1 MADEDARRPAGD
13 HDAAA
18 VAGATADPAPSDPAP
33 APTSTLAAV
42 AGSVPRG
49 VVILL
54 GAAAAVIAVAGMF
67 ASSWLIG
74 PLLLALII
82 VIAVTP
88 IQGWLKR
95 KGWPAW
101 AATLS
106 LVVVIYGSL
115 LVLTV
120 FLVASVSQLGAVLAQ
135 NAGKSQQLVAQ
146 VTAALKK
153 VGIDPTAASSTA
165 KTADL
170 SKLAAPIGDVL
181 AGVGSLLSSLIFIL
195 ALLLFLTAESGG
207 TARRMA
213 MIGGERPHMIA
224 ALDGFVH
231 GTRNYLIV
239 TAVFGFIV
247 AVLDGVALAI
257 MGIPLAVLWA
267 VLAFLTNFI
276 PNIGFIIGL
285 VPPALLALLTGG
297 WELALIV
304 IVVYCVLNMVI
315 QSLIQP
321 RFIGDSVGLSATV
334 TFLAL
339 LFWAW
344 VLGPLGA
351 LLAIP
356 VTLLVKAVL
365 VDSDPRA
372 RWVEAL
378 LGSEPSV
385 PKEKRA
391 DKRARKHVGNG
402 HVPTVEGAL
411 TPPRA

>member
-1 MADEDARRPAGD
+1 MADEDARPPAGD

-18 VAGATADPAPSDPAP
+18 PWGPSAAAAAT
-33 APTSTLAAV
+33 TSTVTPVTTSL
-42 AGSVPRG
+42 PRG

-54 GAAAAVIAVAGMF
+54 GAAAAVIAVVGMF
-67 ASSWLIG
+67 AASWLIG

-88 IQGWLKR
+88 IQGWLRR

-106 LVVVIYGSL
+106 LVVVIYGTL
-115 LVLTV
+115 LVLTA
-120 FLVASVSQLGAVLAQ
+120 FLVASVSQLGAVLSQ
-135 NAGKSQQLVAQ
+135 NAGKSQELVASL
-146 VTAALKK
+146 TAALKK
-153 VGIDPTAASSTA
+153 VGVDPTAAAGTA

-170 SKLAAPIGDVL
+170 SKLVAPIGDVL
-181 AGVGSLLSSLIFIL
+181 SGVGSLLGSLVFIL

-231 GTRNYLIV
+231 GTRNYLVV

-247 AVLDGVALAI
+247 AVLDGAALAI

-267 VLAFLTNFI
+267 VLAFITNFV
-276 PNIGFIIGL
+276 PNVGFIIGV

-297 WELALIV
+297 WQLALAV
-304 IVVYCVLNMVI
+304 VVVYCVLNMVI

-356 VTLLVKAVL
+356 MTLLVKAVL

-385 PKEKRA
+385 PKESRA

-402 HVPTVEGAL
+402 HVPVAESAL
-411 TPPRA
+411 TPPL

>member
-1 MADEDARRPAGD
+1 MADEDARPLADSQDAAEVPAGPSVD
-13 HDAAA
+13 LGA
-18 VAGATADPAPSDPAP
+18 VT
-33 APTSTLAAV
+33 TSL
-42 AGSVPRG
+42 PRG

-54 GAAAAVIAVAGMF
+54 GAAAAVISIVGMYAV
-67 ASSWLIG
+67 SWLIG

-88 IQGWLKR
+88 IQGWLRR

-106 LVVVIYGSL
+106 LVVVIYGT
-115 LVLTV
+115 LVLLAV
-120 FLVASVSQLGAVLAQ
+120 FLVASVSQLGALLAQ
-135 NAGKSQQLVAQ
+135 NAGKAQQLVASL
-146 VTAALKK
+146 TAALAK
-153 VGIDPTAASSTA
+153 VGIDPTQARSTA
-165 KTADL
+165 GSADL
-170 SKLAAPIGDVL
+170 SKLAASLGGL
-181 AGVGSLLSSLIFIL
+181 LSGLGSLLGSLVFIL

-213 MIGGERPHMIA
+213 MIGNERPHMIA
-224 ALDGFVH
+224 ALEGFVH
-231 GTRNYLIV
+231 GTRNYLVV

-257 MGIPLAVLWA
+257 MGIPLVVLWA
-267 VLAFLTNFI
+267 VLAFITNFI

-297 WELALIV
+297 WQLAV
-304 IVVYCVLNMVI
+304 AVVVVYCVLNMVI

-378 LGSEPSV
+378 LGSEPSP
-385 PKEKRA
+385 PKEK
-391 DKRARKHVGNG
+391 KRARKHVGNG
-402 HVPTVEGAL
+402 HVPATEGAL

>member
-1 MADEDARRPAGD
+1 MADEDARP
-13 HDAAA
+13 AAA
-18 VAGATADPAPSDPAP
+18 SQHASNGPEGTSAGLGVVT
-33 APTSTLAAV
+33 TSL
-42 AGSVPRG
+42 PRG

-54 GAAAAVIAVAGMF
+54 GAAAAVITVVGMYAG
-67 ASSWLIG
+67 SWLIG

-82 VIAVTP
+82 VIAVSP
-88 IQGWLKR
+88 IQSWLRR

-106 LVVVIYGSL
+106 LVVVIYGTL
-115 LVLTV
+115 LLLTM
-120 FLVASVSQLGAVLAQ
+120 FLVASVSQLSALLAQ
-135 NAGKSQQLVAQ
+135 NAAKAQQLVASLT
-146 VTAALKK
+146 TALAK
-153 VGIDPTAASSTA
+153 VGIDPTQARSSAEST
-165 KTADL
+165 DL
-170 SKLAAPIGDVL
+170 SKLAASLGSL
-181 AGVGSLLSSLIFIL
+181 LSGLGSLLSSLVFIL
-195 ALLLFLTAESGG
+195 ALLLFLTAESSG

-213 MIGGERPHMIA
+213 MIGNERPHMIA

-231 GTRNYLIV
+231 GTRNYLLV

-247 AVLDGVALAI
+247 AVLDGVALAL
-257 MGIPLAVLWA
+257 MGIPLVVLWA
-267 VLAFLTNFI
+267 VLAFITNFI

-297 WELALIV
+297 WQLALTV
-304 IVVYCVLNMVI
+304 VVVYCVLNMVI

-372 RWVEAL
+372 QWVEAL
-378 LGSEPSV
+378 LGADPPS
-385 PKEKRA
+385 PEAAAKAERKAAQKAERKAEKLRGTG
-391 DKRARKHVGNG
+391 DG
-402 HVPTVEGAL
+402 HH
-411 TPPRA
+411 PREAHSAT

>member
-1 MADEDARRPAGD
+1 MVDEDGRPLAGLQ
-13 HDAAA
+13 DAAA
-18 VAGATADPAPSDPAP
+18 PSGPSAD
-33 APTSTLAAV
+33 AAV
-42 AGSVPRG
+42 ATTSIAAPVTTSLPRG

-54 GAAAAVIAVAGMF
+54 GAAAAVIAVGGMF
-67 ASSWLIG
+67 VASWLIG

-88 IQGWLKR
+88 VQGWLR
-95 KGWPAW
+95 RQGWPAW

-106 LVVVIYGSL
+106 LVVIIYGT
-115 LVLTV
+115 LVVLAV
-120 FLVASVSQLGAVLAQ
+120 FLVASVSQLGALLSQ
-135 NAGKSQQLVAQ
+135 NAGKSQQLVAS
-146 VTAALKK
+146 VTAALAK
-153 VGIDPTAASSTA
+153 VGIDPAQARSTA
-165 KTADL
+165 GTADL
-170 SKLAAPIGDVL
+170 SKLAAPIGGLL
-181 AGVGSLLSSLIFIL
+181 AGVGSLVSSLVFIL
-195 ALLLFLTAESGG
+195 ALLLFLTAESSG

-213 MIGGERPHMIA
+213 MIGRERPHMIS

-239 TAVFGFIV
+239 TAVFGLIV
-247 AVLDGVALAI
+247 AVLDGAALAI
-257 MGIPLAVLWA
+257 MGIQLALLWA

-276 PNIGFIIGL
+276 PNIGFVIGL

-297 WELALIV
+297 WQLALAV
-304 IVVYCVLNMVI
+304 VVVYCVLNMVI

-378 LGSEPSV
+378 LGSEPSP
-385 PKEKRA
+385 PKEK
-391 DKRARKHVGNG
+391 KRSRKHLGNG
-402 HVPTVEGAL
+402 HVPAPEGAL
-411 TPPRA
+411 TPPRG